1 MPANTLYLHLTS
13 AVNKGTL
20 PANNADISAKAA
32 YVTPGASNGT
42 ATTPLLANHTLD
54 TNLGT
59 AQQVQTYTTFAGT
72 VAQQQPLIRFVS
84 MPLAAQTIGGTIG
97 FYGASS
103 ASNAASAFSV
113 TWCLGV
119 WRPSTGVLV
128 GMLYDGVNLGQGT
141 ATVGSSETTF
151 GMAGITPTAVPMQDG
166 DVLVLEVWRNN
177 NAQTMATS
185 YTNSFFFDGN
195 TIGSSSN
202 CSAYLAFTS
211 YNVVLLS
218 DISVPVPSD
227 PYGSMIYGTTGLLH
241 YWRLNE
247 TSGAVAYDSIGNADL
262 TILGN
267 VNKNQPSTAA
277 LGNVGMGAT
286 AQGATPG
293 DFITLAA
300 PADMLMANGSSFSAE
315 IWRKADGPMSGTSP
329 RIFSCIFQSASYSGW
344 EIDDGEAYVT
354 VLVGNNSTNY
364 WFPSGYAYNSGAA
377 DDVNWHH
384 LVLTCD
390 GVNCVLYVDGVARLS
405 GAVPGQFGATGA
417 HNVFIC
423 GGYDR
428 ADQVANYAGWNG
440 KVDEVAFYNVVLTP
454 AQVVQHY
461 NTGKGGLQGT
471 TATQA
476 SSSAALRVNVGG
488 AVTASL
494 SQAAS
499 AATLSLTVFSAST
512 GGQAS
517 SSAAPALTVPLTL
530 ALALSDP
537 MTQKSLNPAWATW
550 GSQGTPFY
558 NAAGYVLSLLSNQSA
573 GVYGGW
579 LTVATYDLTSRYCYQ
594 HFQQTPPLQTG
605 IVMTFQLQIDGNN
618 YLEMGVVDTN
628 LVVRYC
634 LAGTLTTLVSIAW
647 PTSTNAQV
655 CIQEYGGT
663 IYFKYTTVYSTP
675 NWLTLA
681 TLPNPF
687 AVTALRVNLVGGTYQ
702 PVASPNAAVWNWL
715 NWIAL
720 TQAFATGAT
729 APASSSGSLIQ
740 NAFFTGASVAQAG
753 SSAALTLVTKLTG
766 TLVAQGGVG
775 GSGGAYPAAV
785 LADAPS
791 LYWRLGEIA
800 GSTTVAD
807 SSGNGGTGTIG
818 TGVTLGNSGP
828 LVGDANTCAYFP
840 NTDAGHIQ
848 GPYLAC
854 FNGGPWSVEWWGSHP
869 NNPGQDFPSLVIADA
884 KVGYQYIA
892 TLGSGGPKIDFYT
905 ETTTSGTPYSSGYG
919 IWHHYVC
926 TFDPASRLGRIY
938 VDGVAVPDGP
948 HTFTQASIVTSG
960 SYTGNGLRVGGIYE
974 GNGQHTSMIGYLDEV
989 AVYPVVLTPARILA
1003 HYQAAVTPLA
1013 GLQISLV
1020 GASTTQAASTNKASL
1035 VLGPLPIATQA
1046 STSSTPRMLL
1056 VGQTITQASVSL
1068 LINVKWPLPPQR
1080 TTAVLGTPKSI
1091 LGRMVLGQ
1099 PTQMPLGF
1107 AGVTVAQGSTTG
1119 LLFAKQ
1125 PLPGAGA
1132 VTQAASSAALTIK
1145 LAAAVVAQAS
1155 SSLTITGL
1163 ALQGSGS
1170 TQASSTANPR
1180 FLLAG
1185 ATSTQAQADEFPGIT
1200 LGLVAS
1206 GSSQVTTSLALGLS
1220 LGAQAIAPLT
1230 TSVGQ
1235 LIVSDLVGTSFC
1247 GGKTTATLTLVLAPV
1262 QITSQGAPT
1271 LTPSVPYVGF
1281 VLVGSGAASGAPA
1294 LQPNGPSL
1302 DFGALATGGSSTASL
1317 PGVGLGLYG
1326 FANCIATSSAALT
1339 ESVVAVAAGR
1349 ASSSA
1354 LLSLAL
1360 VPVVSTAQAT
1370 TAYALRIS
1378 LAATAVAGQAS
1389 ASALITQL
1397 QIGAVATQA
1406 TSSAILTVGLTA
1418 ATVAQATAGGAET
1431 VSQPLDAVTVLT
1443 HSGTTATILSGY
1455 LFTVATVARASSA
1468 ARLSVALGQVNSLTS
1483 ATVRAIPLFVQ
1494 VPPTVIV
1501 AQATS
1506 SFSGSV
1512 IMYELL
1518 TGSILA
1524 EAQTVSSATLTLN
1537 LPPEVEISRGTL
1549 SATLTLSLV
1558 GATRTQATISG
1569 PMHVPL
1575 VQATGGRATSSAILS
1590 LALLGRV
1597 AAGGLLSS
1605 TPSLR
1610 LEGATVAQTD
1620 VRLRTAFVAGL
1631 AGSSVAR
1638 ASSTA
1643 QTFASAYALRG
1654 QASSQA
1660 AFSAALGLA
1669 LVPRVAVAQAASS
1682 ASPTSLLAGQTTA
1695 QAVVRSVV
1703 LYAQVSG
1710 QTGGRASSTGVLGE
1724 RFRLVGQPI
1733 AQATSTAGLALV
1745 FASQQIRAQ
1754 SSSAASFYLIEP
1766 VRLSGQVVAQARYDV
1781 AALGLALRGQM
1792 VSQASSRTVV
1802 FSILLRGATVAQA
1815 STVGQAYR
1823 YEWLLP
1829 LPVVTQAGMAAVFRV
1844 LLRASAVG
1852 KASSSSVLALRLAA
1866 VPVTAHGSTTA
1877 SLTAWTLFVGHT
1889 VAQATLTL
1897 VLPFDVQRFEGTKPG
1912 GQIIFTRA
1920 SSTSGGR
1927 PLSRTGVGGRGR
1939 ATTGYPGRVPTENV
1953 GPR

>member
-151 GMAGITPTAVPMQDG
+151 GMSGVVPASVPMQDG

-218 DISVPVPSD
+218 DVSVPVPAD

-315 IWRKADGPMSGTSP
+315 IWRKADGSQGVNSP
-329 RIFSCIFQSASYSGW
+329 RIFSCIFLSASYSGW
-344 EIDDGEAYVT
+344 EIDDGDAYVT

-364 WFPSGYAYNSGAA
+364 WFPTSYAYNGGAA
-377 DDVNWHH
+377 EWNNWHH

-390 GVNCVLYVDGVARLS
+390 GVNCVFYVDGVARMS

-461 NTGKGGLQGT
+461 NAGKGGLQGA

-476 SSSAALRVNVGG
+476 SSSAALSVNVGG
-488 AVTASL
+488 AVAASL

-499 AATLSLTVFSAST
+499 AATLSLTVFSAPT
-512 GGQAS
+512 GGQAT
-517 SSAAPALTVPLTL
+517 SSAAPSLTVPLLQTIGL
-530 ALALSDP
+530 ADP

-558 NAAGYVLSLLSNQSA
+558 NPAGYVLSLLSNQSA

-579 LTVATYDLTSRYCYQ
+579 LTVATYDLTSRYTYV

-605 IVMTFQLQIDGNN
+605 IVMTFQMQVDGNN

-634 LAGTLTTLVSIAW
+634 VAGTLTTLATLAW
-647 PTSTNAQV
+647 PTSTNAQL

-663 IYFKYTTVYSTP
+663 IYFKYTTVFQTP
-675 NWLTLA
+675 NWLVLA

-687 AVTALRVNLVGGTYQ
+687 AVTALKANLVGGTYQ
-702 PVASPNAAVWNWL
+702 PIASPNAAVFNWF
-715 NWIAL
+715 NWVAL
-720 TQAFATGAT
+720 TQQFATGVT
-729 APASSSGSLIQ
+729 APGSSTASPLIQ
-740 NAFFTGASVAQAG
+740 NAFVSGASVAQTG

-775 GSGGAYPAAV
+775 GPGGSYPASV

-828 LVGDANTCAYFP
+828 LVGDGNTSAYFP

-884 KVGYQYIA
+884 KAGYQYIA
-892 TLGSGGPKIDFYT
+892 TLGAGGPKIDFLT
-905 ETTTSGTPYSSGYG
+905 ETTTSGTPYSAGYG

-938 VDGVAVPDGP
+938 VDGAAVPDGP
-948 HTFTQASIVTSG
+948 HTFAQASIVTSG

-974 GNGQHTSMIGYLDEV
+974 GNGQHTSMLGYLDEV

-1003 HYQAAVTPLA
+1003 HYQAGVTPLA

-1020 GASTTQAASTNKASL
+1020 GSITTQATATGPARL
-1035 VLGPLPIATQA
+1035 TLAPLPITAQA
-1046 STSSTPRMLL
+1046 SSASTPRMLL
-1056 VGQTITQASVSL
+1056 LGQVTTKASSTL

-1080 TTAVLGTPKSI
+1080 TTAVLGTPRS
-1091 LGRMVLGQ
+1091 LPGRMVLGQ
-1099 PTQMPLGF
+1099 PTQLPLGF
-1107 AGVTVAQGSTTG
+1107 SGLTIAHGSTSG
-1119 LLFAKQ
+1119 LLFAAQ

-1132 VTQAASSAALTIK
+1132 ITQAASSAALTVK

-1163 ALQGSGS
+1163 ALQASGT
-1170 TQASSTANPR
+1170 TQASSTAAPR
-1180 FLLAG
+1180 MGLAG
-1185 ATSTQAQADEFPGIT
+1185 ATAAQAQVDEFPGIT
-1200 LGLVAS
+1200 LGLTAG
-1206 GSSQVTTSLALGLS
+1206 GSSQVVASAAMGLS

-1230 TSVGQ
+1230 TSTGQ

-1262 QITSQGAPT
+1262 AISSQGAPT

-1281 VLVGSGAASGAPA
+1281 VLVGASAAAGAPA
-1294 LQPNGPSL
+1294 LQPNGPAL
-1302 DFGALATGGSSTASL
+1302 ALGAYATGGTATASL
-1317 PGVGLGLYG
+1317 VGMGLGLYG
-1326 FANCIATSSAALT
+1326 FANAVAFSSAAVSATVTQVSVTTQASSSASLSLALTPSVVTTQASSSAALH
-1339 ESVVAVAAGR
+1339 VW
-1349 ASSSA
+1349 
-1354 LLSLAL
+1354 LAL
-1360 VPVVSTAQAT
+1360 VN
-1370 TAYALRIS
+1370 
-1378 LAATAVAGQAS
+1378 AATASGSTGGLTYAVSGALAPQAS
-1389 ASALITQL
+1389 T
-1397 QIGAVATQA
+1397 
-1406 TSSAILTVGLTA
+1406 SAILTLGLA
-1418 ATVAQATAGGAET
+1418 ASTLAQALVGGTET
-1431 VSQPLDAVTVLT
+1431 INQPFDAQTILT
-1443 HSGTTATILSGY
+1443 YSGTTATILSGY
-1455 LFTVATVARASSA
+1455 LFTVRTVASASSTA
-1468 ARLSVALGQVNSLTS
+1468 KLNLALPQVNSTS
-1483 ATVRAIPLFVQ
+1483 SVIVFAKPLFVQ
-1494 VPPTVIV
+1494 VPPSVIV
-1501 AQATS
+1501 AQASS
-1506 SFSGSV
+1506 SFSGQM
-1512 IMYELL
+1512 IMYRLL

-1524 EAQTVSSATLTLN
+1524 EAQTVSSATLTLA

-1558 GATRTQATISG
+1558 GATVARGTTSG

-1575 VQATGGRATSSAILS
+1575 VQATGGRATTTAILS
-1590 LALLGRV
+1590 LALSGRV
-1597 AAGGLLSS
+1597 AAGGALFSVP
-1605 TPSLR
+1605 TLR
-1610 LEGATVAQTD
+1610 LAGAKVAQTD
-1620 VRLRTAFVAGL
+1620 VRLRTAFLAGL

-1654 QASSQA
+1654 VGVAQA
-1660 AFSAALGLA
+1660 AFGASLGLA
-1669 LVPRVAVAQAASS
+1669 LVPFGARPQASSS
-1682 ASPTSLLAGQTTA
+1682 ASVTALLAGQTVA
-1695 QAVVRSVV
+1695 QAVVRAVV
-1703 LYAQVSG
+1703 LWAQMSG
-1710 QTGGRASSTGVLGE
+1710 QTGGRASSTGALGE
-1724 RFRLVGQPI
+1724 RFLLVGQPI
-1733 AQATSTAGLALV
+1733 GQASSTAGLRLALV
-1745 FASQQIRAQ
+1745 LRPITAQAISTASL
-1754 SSSAASFYLIEP
+1754 YLIEP
-1766 VRLSGQVVAQARYDV
+1766 VHLSGAVYAHATHG
-1781 AALGLALRGQM
+1781 ASLGLAFAAQA
-1792 VSQASSRTVV
+1792 VAHASSRTVV
-1802 FSILLRGATVAQA
+1802 FSILLRGTVIAQA
-1815 STVGQAYR
+1815 QTSGQAYR

-1829 LPVVTQAGMAAVFRV
+1829 QPVVTHAGVAATLGMLFRV
-1844 LLRASAVG
+1844 ATGGR
-1852 KASSSSVLALRLAA
+1852 ASSSSALLLRLAA
-1866 VPVTAHGSTTA
+1866 VPVVAHGSTTA
-1877 SLTAWTLFVGHT
+1877 SLRAWMLLVGHT
-1889 VAQATLTL
+1889 LAQATVSLSS
-1897 VLPFDVQRFEGTKPG
+1897 FDVQRFEGTKPG
-1912 GQIIFTRA
+1912 GQIIFTR
-1920 SSTSGGR
+1920 SSVTSGGR
-1927 PLSRTGVGGRGR
+1927 PLTRTSVGTRGK
-1939 ATTGYPGRVPTENV
+1939 ATKGYPGRVPTEDV
-1953 GPR
+1953 RP

>member
-151 GMAGITPTAVPMQDG
+151 GMSGVVPASVPMQDG

-218 DISVPVPSD
+218 DVSVPVPAD

-247 TSGAVAYDSIGNADL
+247 TSGAVAYDSIGSADL

-315 IWRKADGPMSGTSP
+315 IWRKADGSQGVNSP

-344 EIDDGEAYVT
+344 EIDDGDAYVT

-364 WFPSGYAYNSGAA
+364 WFPTSYAYNGGAA
-377 DDVNWHH
+377 EWNNWHH

-390 GVNCVLYVDGVARLS
+390 GVNCVFYVDGVARMS

-461 NTGKGGLQGT
+461 NAGKGGLQGA

-476 SSSAALRVNVGG
+476 SSSAALSVNVGG
-488 AVTASL
+488 AVAASL

-499 AATLSLTVFSAST
+499 AATLSLTVFSAPT
-512 GGQAS
+512 GGQAT
-517 SSAAPALTVPLTL
+517 SSAAPSLTVPLLQTIGL
-530 ALALSDP
+530 ADP

-558 NAAGYVLSLLSNQSA
+558 NPAGYVLSLLSNQSA

-579 LTVATYDLTSRYCYQ
+579 LTVATYALTSRYTYV

-605 IVMTFQLQIDGNN
+605 IVMTFQMQVDGNN

-634 LAGTLTTLVSIAW
+634 VAGTLTTLATLAW
-647 PTSTNAQV
+647 PTSTNAQL

-663 IYFKYTTVYSTP
+663 IYFKYTTVFPTP
-675 NWLTLA
+675 NWLVLA

-687 AVTALRVNLVGGTYQ
+687 AVTALKANLVGGTYQ
-702 PVASPNAAVWNWL
+702 PIASPNAAVFNWF
-715 NWIAL
+715 NWVAL
-720 TQAFATGAT
+720 TQQFATGVT
-729 APASSSGSLIQ
+729 APGSSTASPLIQ
-740 NAFFTGASVAQAG
+740 NAFVSGASVAQAG

-775 GSGGAYPAAV
+775 GPGGSYPASV

-828 LVGDANTCAYFP
+828 LVGDGNTSAYFP

-884 KVGYQYIA
+884 KAGYQYIA
-892 TLGSGGPKIDFYT
+892 TLGAGGPKIDFLT
-905 ETTTSGTPYSSGYG
+905 ETTTSGTPYSAGYG

-938 VDGVAVPDGP
+938 VDGAAVPDGP
-948 HTFTQASIVTSG
+948 HTFAQASIVTSG

-974 GNGQHTSMIGYLDEV
+974 GNGQHTSMLGYLDEV

-1003 HYQAAVTPLA
+1003 HYQAGVTPLA

-1020 GASTTQAASTNKASL
+1020 GSITTQATATGPARL
-1035 VLGPLPIATQA
+1035 TLAPLPITAQA
-1046 STSSTPRMLL
+1046 SSASTPRMLL
-1056 VGQTITQASVSL
+1056 LGQ
-1068 LINVKWPLPPQR
+1068 
-1080 TTAVLGTPKSI
+1080 GTPRS
-1091 LGRMVLGQ
+1091 LPGRMVLGQ
-1099 PTQMPLGF
+1099 PTQLPLGF
-1107 AGVTVAQGSTTG
+1107 SGVTVAQGSTTG

-1132 VTQAASSAALTIK
+1132 ITQAASSAALTVK
-1145 LAAAVVAQAS
+1145 LAAAVVAQAT

-1163 ALQGSGS
+1163 ALQASGT

-1389 ASALITQL
+1389 ASGLITQL

-1537 LPPEVEISRGTL
+1537 LPPEI
-1549 SATLTLSLV
+1549 
-1558 GATRTQATISG
+1558 
-1569 PMHVPL
+1569 
-1575 VQATGGRATSSAILS
+1575 
-1590 LALLGRV
+1590 
-1597 AAGGLLSS
+1597 
-1605 TPSLR
+1605 
-1610 LEGATVAQTD
+1610 
-1620 VRLRTAFVAGL
+1620 
-1631 AGSSVAR
+1631 
-1638 ASSTA
+1638 
-1643 QTFASAYALRG
+1643 
-1654 QASSQA
+1654 
-1660 AFSAALGLA
+1660 
-1669 LVPRVAVAQAASS
+1669 
-1682 ASPTSLLAGQTTA
+1682 
-1695 QAVVRSVV
+1695 
-1703 LYAQVSG
+1703 
-1710 QTGGRASSTGVLGE
+1710 
-1724 RFRLVGQPI
+1724 
-1733 AQATSTAGLALV
+1733 
-1745 FASQQIRAQ
+1745 
-1754 SSSAASFYLIEP
+1754 
-1766 VRLSGQVVAQARYDV
+1766 
-1781 AALGLALRGQM
+1781 
-1792 VSQASSRTVV
+1792 
-1802 FSILLRGATVAQA
+1802 
-1815 STVGQAYR
+1815 
-1823 YEWLLP
+1823 
-1829 LPVVTQAGMAAVFRV
+1829 
-1844 LLRASAVG
+1844 
-1852 KASSSSVLALRLAA
+1852 
-1866 VPVTAHGSTTA
+1866 
-1877 SLTAWTLFVGHT
+1877 
-1889 VAQATLTL
+1889 
-1897 VLPFDVQRFEGTKPG
+1897 
-1912 GQIIFTRA
+1912 
-1920 SSTSGGR
+1920 STSGGR
-1927 PLSRTGVGGRGR
+1927 F
-1939 ATTGYPGRVPTENV
+1939 RV
-1953 GPR
+1953 